1 MLNAH
6 TEHQERIGHLLEAL
20 KEARIYAGAEF
31 EACCNENEYSRAI
44 YFSGFR
50 DVLATYIR
58 SLEDYKNVFQSADC
72 CPVCGKKTSE
82 GKICFE
88 CVNRKRGLVP

>member
-1 MLNAH
+1 MNDKH
-6 TEHQERIGHLLEAL
+6 RTRIEALLEAL

-50 DVLATYIR
+50 DVLATYIS
-58 SLEDYKNVFQSADC
+58 SLEDYKSVFQSTDC

-82 GKICFE
+82 GKNGGKICFE
-88 CVNRKRGLVP
+88 CVNERRGL

>member
-1 MLNAH
+1 MNDKH
-6 TEHQERIGHLLEAL
+6 RIRIEALLEAL
-20 KEARIYAGAEF
+20 KEARIYVGAEF

-58 SLEDYKNVFQSADC
+58 SLEDYKNVFQSEDC

-82 GKICFE
+82 GEKGGKICYE
-88 CVNRKRGLVP
+88 CVNRRRGL

>member
-1 MLNAH
+1 M
-6 TEHQERIGHLLEAL
+6 TEHQERIEHLLEAI

-58 SLEDYKNVFQSADC
+58 SLEDYKSIFQSADC

-82 GKICFE
+82 GKKGGKICFE
-88 CVNRKRGLVP
+88 CVNRRRNETT